1 MDRTSVVGCDQY
13 QSSETDIKDIIV
25 VYLLKSDDLGESFY
39 YEILLQ
45 KEEKKSRASVCFHSM
60 KKIFVNLNNFPFAEY
75 FGHIEVII
83 DVIDVV
89 ILTWSVEI

>member
-1 MDRTSVVGCDQY
+1 MDSTSVVGCDQY

-45 KEEKKSRASVCFHSM
+45 KEKKNPEPQSVFT
-60 KKIFVNLNNFPFAEY
+60 L
-75 FGHIEVII
+75 
-83 DVIDVV
+83 
-89 ILTWSVEI
+89 